1 MSDDSLKI
9 IQEKCSAENLKKL
22 EALNNPALLEF
33 IAEYLELCNP
43 DTIFVRTD
51 SEQDI
56 DYIRKKALELKEELP
71 LAIDGH
77 TMHFDGYN
85 DQARDKKNTKFL
97 VDENTELSRGINQ
110 IEKEEGLKE
119 VKSYLKN
126 LMQGKEAYICF
137 YCLGP
142 NDSVFSIPA
151 VQITDSSY
159 VAHSEDLLYRSG
171 YEEFKKL
178 NGKANFFKFVHSA
191 GVLENSVSRDI
202 DKRRVYID
210 LANNI
215 VYSTNTQYGGNTIG
229 LKKLAMRLAIN
240 KASQEGWLTEHMF
253 VMGVMG
259 KEDRKTY
266 FTGAFPSACGKTS
279 TSMLEGE
286 KIVGDD
292 IAYLKKIDDE
302 VRAVNV
308 ERGMFGIIKDVNSE
322 DDPLIW
328 KALHD
333 PGEIIFSNVLMTPE
347 NIPYWLGKDGQVPP
361 EGINYSG
368 KWQPGKKDDANNE
381 ITPSHKNARYT
392 IKLAKLGNRD
402 EKADAPEG
410 VKVEGVIYGGR
421 DSNTSVPVEEA
432 FNWSHGIL
440 TKAST
445 LESETTAATLG
456 EEGVRVFNPMSN
468 LDFLSIPLD
477 KYIKNNIKF
486 TEGLSHVPKIFS
498 VNYFLKDQEGKYISG
513 MHDKHVWLRWM
524 ELRVHNEADAI
535 KTPSGYIPL
544 YEDLKKLFKEVLNK
558 EYIQEAYDEQ
568 FKIRIPENVA
578 KIDRIIVI
586 YKEQVDNM
594 PKEIIEELEAQRERF
609 FKLAD
614 KLGDYVTPSVLKE
627 NSDLV

>member
-1 MSDDSLKI
+1 MSDNILKI
-9 IQEKCSAENLKKL
+9 IKEKCSAENLEKL
-22 EALNNPALLEF
+22 QALNNPALLEF

-43 DTIFVRTD
+43 DKVFVRTD
-51 SEQDI
+51 SEEDI

-71 LAIDGH
+71 LATKGH
-77 TMHFDGYN
+77 TIHFDGYN

-97 VDENTELSRGINQ
+97 VDENTLLSRGINQ
-110 IEKEEGLKE
+110 IAKEEGLAE

-142 NDSVFSIPA
+142 NNSDFSIPA

-159 VAHSEDLLYRSG
+159 VAHSEDILYRSG
-171 YEEFKKL
+171 YEEFMKL
-178 NGKANFFKFVHSA
+178 NGKSEFFKFVHSA
-191 GVLENSVSRDI
+191 GALENGVSRDI

-210 LANNI
+210 LTNNI

-229 LKKLAMRLAIN
+229 LKKLAMRLAIK
-240 KASQEGWLTEHMF
+240 KASKEGWLTEHMF
-253 VMGVMG
+253 IMSTIG
-259 KEDRKTY
+259 KENRKTY

-292 IAYLKKIDDE
+292 IAYLRKVDNEI
-302 VRAVNV
+302 RAVNV
-308 ERGMFGIIKDVNSE
+308 ERGMFGIIKDVNSQ

-347 NIPYWLGKDGQVPP
+347 NIPYWLGKDGDVPA

-392 IKLAKLGNRD
+392 IRLAKLSNRD

-432 FNWSHGIL
+432 FSWTHGIL

-456 EEGVRVFNPMSN
+456 QEGVRVFNPMSN
-468 LDFLSIPLD
+468 LDFLSIPLG
-477 KYIKNNIKF
+477 KYIENNIKF
-486 TEGLSHVPKIFS
+486 AEGLNNVPKIFS

-513 MHDKHVWLRWM
+513 MHDKHVWLKWM
-524 ELRVHNEADAI
+524 ELRVHNEAEAI

-544 YEDLKKLFKEVLNK
+544 YEDLKRLFKEVLDK
-558 EYIQEAYDEQ
+558 EYTQSLYDEQ
-568 FKIRIPENVA
+568 FKIRIPENIA

-586 YKEQVDNM
+586 YKEQVDDT
-594 PKEIIEELEAQRERF
+594 PKEMIKELELQRERF

-614 KLGDYVTPSVLKE
+614 KLGDYIIPGVLKE
-627 NSDLV
+627 NQNLV